1 MHASF
6 QCSRHCL
13 QVYIRIDQPQ
23 TALEQYSQ
31 AASRQEGQIDLLL
44 GQARVHDALNDLEQG
59 VKLYKQVILLYSLNT
74 LNKHVH
80 GNDTA
85 HSGIACCSTCLH
97 ANCNISSCHLMQG
110 MQEVRCELCKYLSMM
125 LAMWKR

>member
-6 QCSRHCL
+6 QRSKHCL

-44 GQARVHDALNDLEQG
+44 GQARVYDALNDLEQG
-59 VKLYKQVILLYSLNT
+59 VKLYKQVIHLYKFKT
-74 LNKHVH
+74 IDRHVQC
-80 GNDTA
+80 TA
-85 HSGIACCSTCLH
+85 ALH
-97 ANCNISSCHLMQG
+97 ADACMLIATLAHPM
-110 MQEVRCELCKYLSMM
+110 LCKQCRRRDVILCRYLNMT
-125 LAMWKR
+125 LAMWKP

>member
-44 GQARVHDALNDLEQG
+44 GQARVYDALNDLEQG
-59 VKLYKQVILLYSLNT
+59 VKLYKQVSHIYNFKAITGMSSVMT
-74 LNKHVH
+74 QR
-80 GNDTA
+80 TA
-85 HSGIACCSTCLH
+85 ALH
-97 ANCNISSCHLMQG
+97 AAPHACMLIATSAHPMSCK
-110 MQEVRCELCKYLSMM
+110 ER
-125 LAMWKR
+125 RR

>member
-6 QCSRHCL
+6 QHSKHCL

-44 GQARVHDALNDLEQG
+44 GQARVYDALNDLEQG
-59 VKLYKQVILLYSLNT
+59 VKLYKQVIHLYKFKTSLRQLT
-74 LNKHVH
+74 GTSSAQRHCMLVL
-80 GNDTA
+80 
-85 HSGIACCSTCLH
+85 AC
-97 ANCNISSCHLMQG
+97 
-110 MQEVRCELCKYLSMM
+110 
-125 LAMWKR
+125 

>member
-1 MHASF
+1 M
-6 QCSRHCL
+6 

-59 VKLYKQVILLYSLNT
+59 VKLYKQVTRLYYF
-74 LNKHVH
+74 KPIDRHVQC
-80 GNDTA
+80 NDIA
-85 HSGIACCSTCLH
+85 HSAIACCSTSLH
-97 ANCNISSCHLMQG
+97 ADCTSAHPMSCK
-110 MQEVRCELCKYLSMM
+110 ECR
-125 LAMWKR
+125 R